1 MEGMTTPWAGDAMDT
16 LKMKIGLLTKEGK
29 ESSAKMEAAEA
40 AKAEADARIAEA
52 EKKVKELSKQIHARK
67 ILLDENTD
75 KLLRNTSQARKKEE
89 AMVAAREEM
98 KAQTLREMALKAELE
113 RVSAALPASQAEVA
127 AASERADLQLA
138 EVKRLE
144 IRAMLTDQTLE
155 EMEQQ
160 VGEARSMATNTGTLA
175 EDTARQLGV
184 RTRELGHT
192 RDREAAAA
200 SKLGS
205 VQDSLRQVDRKMA
218 GIQYTLE
225 ERAHQEARYRK
236 QIAGLKE
243 RVSHAEKRSG
253 REEDS
258 LVRLQARMEAIGLR
272 RRAREQRAK

>member
-192 RDREAAAA
+192 RDREAASA

-253 REEDS
+253 REEDT
-258 LVRLQARMEAIGLR
+258 LARLQARMEAIGLR